1 MSTATDA
8 SPATASALAGKY
20 LTVLIG
26 RESYGIAVT
35 KVREIIRLQPVT
47 TVPQMPACI
56 KGVIN
61 LRGRIVP
68 VLDLRLKL
76 HTAEVVNTERTCIVV
91 TRVALASGAD
101 RPMGLIVDGVEEV
114 ANLTA
119 ADIAEKPDF
128 GTTADTSHI
137 LGMAHVKGVVKT
149 LLDLDRV
156 AGADQLASLAA

>member
-1 MSTATDA
+1 MSQAPAAA
-8 SPATASALAGKY
+8 SLAGKY

-35 KVREIIRLQPVT
+35 KVREIMRLQPIT
-47 TVPQMPACI
+47 GVPQMPACI

-76 HTAEVVNTERTCIVV
+76 NVAEVLDTERTCIVV
-91 TRVALASGAD
+91 TQVKRPNGAEC
-101 RPMGLIVDGVEEV
+101 PMGLIVDGVEEV

-119 ADIAEKPDF
+119 ADLAETPDF
-128 GTTADTSHI
+128 GTTVDTAYI

-156 AGADQLASLAA
+156 AGAEQFS